1 MIAYEDLKRVNAPFF
16 EEYSTV
22 FQRVLH
28 SGWYILGQEVESFER
43 QFATYCGAE
52 HCVGVA
58 SGLDALV
65 LALKQMGFSNG
76 DEVIMPSN
84 SYIASVL
91 SVVHAGLKPVLV
103 EPDIH
108 SYNIDPSLIEAA
120 ITTKTKAILVVHLY
134 GQMCDMDAIMTV
146 AAKYHLH
153 VIEDCAQSHGAKY
166 RGKMAGTIG
175 DFGAYSFYPTKNL
188 GALGDGGA
196 LITNSSTA
204 AQQIKVLRNY
214 GSSVK
219 YVNDEVGYNSR
230 LDEVQAAFLG
240 VKLKYLDVIN
250 AHKRML
256 ASIYLSEL
264 KEQFILPVVNDG
276 YEDVYHIFA
285 IRHHDRDRLRGYL
298 LDNGVKTEVHYP
310 ISPHQQKAMKGV
322 FTRGGFPIAEEIQN
336 TVLSLPI
343 SFAHTEDEVLQVVD
357 VLNKF

>member
-1 MIAYEDLKRVNAPFF
+1 MIAYEDLKKVNSRFF
-16 EEYSTV
+16 EEYSDV
-22 FQRVLH
+22 FKRVLH
-28 SGWYILGQEVESFER
+28 SGWYILGQEVTQFELD
-43 QFATYCGAE
+43 FAHYCKVK

-65 LALKQMGFSNG
+65 LALKQFSFSAG

-91 SVVHAGLKPVLV
+91 SVLHAGLKPVLV

-108 SYNIDPSLIEAA
+108 SYNIDPTLIEAA

-134 GQMCDMDAIMTV
+134 GKMCDMNAIMAV
-146 AAKYHLH
+146 AAKYNLR

-166 RGKMAGTIG
+166 RGEMAGTIG

-196 LITNSSTA
+196 LITNSTPA

-240 VKLKYLDVIN
+240 VKLKYLDAIN
-250 AHKRML
+250 THKRML

-264 KEQFILPVVNDG
+264 KEQFILPVVSNG

-322 FTRGGFPIAEEIQN
+322 FAGGVFPIAEEIQN

-343 SFAHTEDEVLQVVD
+343 SFAHTQDEILQVID
-357 VLNKF
+357 ILNKF